1 MQWNVTAE
9 HWVLGMCEV
18 RNGKAYFA
26 HGKDLLLCP
35 KNFAFFWPAHA
46 LTKSEDK
53 GAEVNVTFHIYS
65 ALAPANL
72 PKQPILFI
80 PPNWSLPPKFERVA
94 EYIEAGTKKLAI
106 SGIKSPSYLVEQAKS
121 FVDEEF
127 KNTPAKEFKIADL
140 AFKLRT
146 NSAALSRDFKTATG
160 ISLSDYRELVRK
172 FRDGV
177 AAFANAKKLPEKI
190 ELKSETLSL
199 TSSLI
204 AKR

>member
-1 MQWNVTAE
+1 MQWNLTAE
-9 HWVLGMCEV
+9 YWVLGMCEV

-46 LTKSEDK
+46 LTTSEDK
-53 GAEVNVTFHIYS
+53 GAEVNVTFQIYS
-65 ALAPANL
+65 APAPANV

-80 PPNWSLPPKFERVA
+80 PPNWSLPPKLDRVA
-94 EYIEAGTKKLAI
+94 DYVEAGTKKLAI
-106 SGIKSPSYLVEQAKS
+106 SGIKSASYLVEQAKNL
-121 FVDEEF
+121 VDEEF
-127 KNTPAKEFKIADL
+127 KNAPDKELKIAEL

-146 NSAALSRDFKTATG
+146 NPAALSRDFKNATG
-160 ISLSDYRELVRK
+160 ISLSDYHELVRK

-177 AAFANAKKLPEKI
+177 AAFADARGLPEKI

-199 TSSLI
+199 TNSLM